1 MTKMNL
7 QASAQ
12 GIADAFKSLRTL
24 CRNWHVFVVWPLAA
38 LLICGISWSVLLAGL
53 DRDRRE
59 AERDGIAK
67 AVILSRGYA
76 DQVARTMDAVDQS
89 LLHVRYEWELSKGT
103 LQLET
108 MGEKGLFPPSKLSY
122 AAITDRDGNV
132 RTGTLPDAGK
142 TNSKDRPYFR
152 AQITSAGDQLFIG
165 HPTIGKASRRN
176 VLQFSRRLVNA
187 SGEFD
192 GVVFIAVAPDYFTA
206 SYDAATLGQD
216 GYLAIV
222 GEDHIVRVTRIG
234 QTVYKPDAQ
243 ALTVV
248 PRFTVPGGSALLEG
262 STWFSD
268 RRNRFVGWQ
277 SVPGYALVAV
287 AGLDE
292 QATLAPYWS
301 ARAGATRRALLATL
315 AFAAV
320 TLTGMGL
327 MLRLSWRK
335 QQAQLTQATYR
346 MATEGSNEGFF
357 ILEGLTGAA
366 GQIDD
371 FEVVD
376 CNRQGAAVCRQ
387 RRETLI
393 GRRFSSLWQ
402 GNTLKRIMDPL
413 LDAMKTGAFDGELE
427 FRSWEAGKLQ
437 WWHLRAVRSES
448 RLAITLRDISD
459 SKAHVEELER
469 RSNQDVLTG
478 LPNRHWLQRY
488 LPQAIARAA
497 ENDVGLALLFIDLD
511 GFKAVNDTMGHAAGD
526 ELLRYAAQRLRDAV
540 RPHDYVVRIGGDEFV
555 VILEN
560 SVLPADAAQVATR
573 VLAAFKPK
581 FKLLQ
586 GTQSIGTSIGIS
598 VFPRDGNDATTLLQ
612 NADVA
617 MYSVKTS
624 GKGNYR
630 FYALEFFEALRARLE
645 RESELRRAIENDQFI
660 MYYQPRVDISTG
672 ATTSIEAL
680 VRWTHPSRGLV
691 EPREFIPLAEET
703 GLILGVGALVIEKV
717 CAQLAQWARSGQEL
731 VPVSVN
737 VSSRQFN
744 ETDIFGIFSEAI
756 ARYGLNPQLLEIEL
770 TESSMMGSG
779 SEICQSLAAIRE
791 LGIKL
796 LVDDFGTGYSSLAQL
811 QMLDFDVLKVDQAFT
826 ARIEQTEEGKIF
838 FTAIITMAH
847 ALGMRVVAEGVETE
861 NQITILRSMRC
872 DEIQG
877 FYISEPLP
885 PADTQPILPRWIF
898 PESA

>member
-1 MTKMNL
+1 MKKMNL
-7 QASAQ
+7 QACAQ
-12 GIADAFKSLRTL
+12 RIADALRPLRTL
-24 CRNWHVFVVWPLAA
+24 RNNWHVFAMWQFAA
-38 LLICGISWSVLLAGL
+38 LLICGISWSVLLTVL
-53 DRDRRE
+53 DRERRE
-59 AERDGIAK
+59 AERDGIAE
-67 AVILSRGYA
+67 AGILSRGYA
-76 DQVARTMDAVDQS
+76 EQVARTVDAVDQS
-89 LLHVRYEWELSKGT
+89 LLHVRYEWELSKGA
-103 LQLET
+103 LQLEK
-108 MGEKGLFPPSKLSY
+108 MGEKGLLPSSSTSY
-122 AAITDRDGNV
+122 VAITDRDGNV
-132 RTGTLPDAGK
+132 RTSTLPDVHK
-142 TNSKDRPYFR
+142 TNLKDRPYFLV
-152 AQITSAGDQLFIG
+152 QIASAGDKLFIDQ
-165 HPTIGKASRRN
+165 PTIEQASERN

-187 SGEFD
+187 NGKFD
-192 GVVFIAVAPDYFTA
+192 GVVLIAVVPDYFTA
-206 SYDAATLGQD
+206 NYDAATLGKN
-216 GYLAIV
+216 GYLSIV
-222 GEDHIVRVTRIG
+222 GEDHIVRITRIG

-248 PRFTVPGGSALLEG
+248 PQFTGPGGNALLEG
-262 STWFSD
+262 NKWFFD
-268 RRNRFVGWQ
+268 KRNRFVGWQ
-277 SVPGYALVAV
+277 SVPGHPLIAV

-292 QATLAPYWS
+292 KDTLAPYWS
-301 ARAGATRRALLATL
+301 ARADAMRRALLATL

-320 TLTGMGL
+320 TLIGMGL
-327 MLRLSWRK
+327 MLRLAWRK

-357 ILEGLTGAA
+357 ILEALTGAA
-366 GQIDD
+366 GLIDD
-371 FEVVD
+371 FEVID
-376 CNRQGAAVCRQ
+376 CNQQGAAVCRQ
-387 RRETLI
+387 RREDLI
-393 GRRFSSLWQ
+393 GRKFSSLWQ
-402 GNTLKRIMDPL
+402 GDTLKRIMGPL
-413 LDAMKTGAFDGELE
+413 LEAMKTGAFDGELE

-437 WWHLRAVRSES
+437 WLHLRAVRSES

-459 SKAHVEELER
+459 SKEHIKELER

-478 LPNRHWLQRY
+478 LPNRHWLLRY

-497 ENDVGLALLFIDLD
+497 EDDEGLALLFIDLD

-560 SVLPADAAQVATR
+560 STLTADAAQVATR

-581 FKLLQ
+581 FKLIQ
-586 GTQSIGTSIGIS
+586 GTHSIGTSIGIS
-598 VFPRDGNDATTLLQ
+598 VFPHDGNDAATLLQ

-617 MYSVKTS
+617 MYSVKTN

-630 FYALEFFEALRARLE
+630 FYELEFFEALRSRLE
-645 RESELRRAIENDQFI
+645 RESELRRAIENDQFL

-680 VRWTHPSRGLV
+680 VRWAHPSRGLV

-717 CAQLAQWARSGQEL
+717 CAQLAQWARNGQEL

-744 ETDIFGIFSEAI
+744 ETDIFEIFSEAI
-756 ARYGLNPQLLEIEL
+756 ARYGINPQLLEIEL
-770 TESSMMGSG
+770 TESSMMGNG
-779 SEICQSLAAIRE
+779 GEICQSLAAIRE

-877 FYISEPLP
+877 FYISAPLP
-885 PADTQPILPRWIF
+885 PADTQPILPKWIF
-898 PESA
+898 PVSA